1 MATDGNGLALAF
13 CLSGGQAHESQYAE
27 KLLRNI
33 GIIQKTGHLKCR
45 PNAVLG
51 DKAYSSQS
59 IRNYLKNRG
68 IKAVIPFKSNE
79 KASQDGRRKL
89 NINLYKKRNVVER
102 AFAFLKEHRRIA
114 TRSDKTARNY
124 LSFLKLAAIRLFLR
138 KLDN

>member
-1 MATDGNGLALAF
+1 MATDGNGFALAF
-13 CLSGGQAHESQYAE
+13 CLSDGQAHESQYAE

-59 IRNYLKNRG
+59 IRNDLKRRG

-79 KASQDGRRKL
+79 KASRDARRKL
-89 NINLYKKRNVVER
+89 NIDLYKRRNVVER
-102 AFAFLKEHRRIA
+102 AFAFLKDHRRIA

-124 LSFLKLAAIRLFLR
+124 LSFLKLGAIRLFLR